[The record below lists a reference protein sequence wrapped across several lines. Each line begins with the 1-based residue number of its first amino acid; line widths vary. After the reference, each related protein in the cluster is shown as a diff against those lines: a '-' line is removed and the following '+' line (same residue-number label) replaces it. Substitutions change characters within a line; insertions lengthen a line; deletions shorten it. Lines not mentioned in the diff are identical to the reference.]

1 MDWRRMLGDKLMSPQ
16 DAVKVVKTG
25 DQISA
30 GFVNVTPFTLCQ
42 ALYDRRGELENI
54 RSDHPAPLFPWVQ
67 PGEEGPFELYDFYA
81 TALDRAM
88 VNSGQVNYFP
98 TARWRKGSIPDG
110 FLQEPDVYMLPVSPP
125 DRHGYCSFGPSVFFS
140 PTYCRRSKM
149 VIAEVHEN
157 FIRTGGE
164 NYVHISQID
173 RFCEADRATGTF
185 PVQPNSEEDNLVTE
199 VVGTLVASE
208 LINDGDTL
216 QLGIGTVAS
225 AMAAF
230 LGDKRDLGLHT
241 EIITGGIAELV
252 QQGVFTGKYKTL
264 HQGKV
269 VASAALIPM
278 EEWPLI
284 DGNPSYEFYE
294 FGYVDDVRTLIQN
307 DNLVA
312 INNALMV
319 DLTGQVASE
328 TIGPLV
334 WTGVGGQTA
343 FAIAA
348 NYSSGGRSITVLPS
362 SHLLNGVRVPRIV
375 AALPEAA
382 VVTVPRTLVDYVVTE
397 NGIASLRGKTTKERM
412 GELMAV
418 AHKTITLKETTW
430 RKEFVSESWSPL
442 PTPHVRRISNWWP
455 QKT

>member
-1 MDWRRMLGDKLMSPQ
+1 MDWRQMVGDKLMSPQ
-16 DAVKVVKTG
+16 DAVKEVKSG
-25 DQISA
+25 DKVSV

-42 ALYDRRGELENI
+42 ALYDRGSQLENVRI
-54 RSDHPAPLFPWVQ
+54 DHPAPLFPWIK
-67 PGEEGPFELYDFYA
+67 PGEEGPFDLWDLYA
-81 TALDRAM
+81 TVMDREM
-88 VNSGQVNYFP
+88 VNSGQVNYLP
-98 TARWRKGSIPDG
+98 TARWRKGAIPDG
-110 FLQEPDVYMLPVSPP
+110 FLQDPDVYMLPVSPP
-125 DRHGYCSFGPSVFFS
+125 DRHGFCSFGPGVFFS
-140 PTYCRRSKM
+140 PTYCKRSKT

-173 RFCEADRATGTF
+173 RMCEAVQATGTF
-185 PVQPNSEEDNLVTE
+185 PVQPNTEEENLVTE
-199 VVGTLVASE
+199 VIGTLVATE
-208 LINDGDTL
+208 LVNDGDTL

-225 AMAAF
+225 AMGAF
-230 LGDKRDLGLHT
+230 LGDKADLGLHT
-241 EIITGGIAELV
+241 EIITGGIADLV
-252 QQGVFTGKYKTL
+252 EQGVFTGKYKTL
-264 HQGKV
+264 HPGKV
-269 VASAALIPM
+269 VASAALIPI

-294 FGYVDDVRTLIQN
+294 FGYIDDVRTLVQN

-348 NYSSGGRSITVLPS
+348 NYSDGGRSVTVLPS
-362 SHLLNGVRVPRIV
+362 SHMINGERVSRIV
-375 AALPEAA
+375 PALPEAA

-397 NGIASLRGKTTKERM
+397 NGIATLRGKTTKQRM
-412 GELMAV
+412 GELIAV
-418 AHKTITLKETTW
+418 AHPDLQ
-430 RKEFVSESWSPL
+430 SEL
-442 PTPHVRRISNWWP
+442 RREARNLYGFDA
-455 QKT
+455 